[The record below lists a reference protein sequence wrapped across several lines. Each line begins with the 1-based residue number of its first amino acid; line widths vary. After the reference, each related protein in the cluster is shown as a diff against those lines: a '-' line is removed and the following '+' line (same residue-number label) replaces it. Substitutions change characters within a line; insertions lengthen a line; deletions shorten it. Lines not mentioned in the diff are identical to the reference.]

1 MTFGLPAGGCYNL
14 RDIFS
19 DYALLGRGLSMPP
32 RWYSIALQVHRR
44 YRQHPPGQAGMGKIA
59 PFYSNEPILDLW

>member
-1 MTFGLPAGGCYNL
+1 MTFVLPVGGCYNL

-19 DYALLGRGLSMPP
+19 DHALLGRGHSMPP
-32 RWYSIALQVHRR
+32 PDGIGIALQIHRR

-59 PFYSNEPILDLW
+59 SFYSNEPTLDL